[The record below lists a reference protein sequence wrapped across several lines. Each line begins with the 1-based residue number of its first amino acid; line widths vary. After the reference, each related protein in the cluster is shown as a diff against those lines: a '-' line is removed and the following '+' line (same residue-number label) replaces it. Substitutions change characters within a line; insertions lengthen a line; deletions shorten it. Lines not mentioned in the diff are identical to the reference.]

1 MQPVQSRKFS
11 KFPLLLFA
19 FGLIVSLA
27 GCTQPPPPKADVVVA
42 EPPARAS
49 LKGIYCQDL
58 KTQNC
63 HCQKQAT
70 HTYCRTKKAPA
81 TPPINESWGAIS
93 NYSPEVFCAY
103 DLPVEVCE
111 GVTSALLA
119 ATKQWGNYGPLEYW
133 VLGSNPEAGKA
144 LTEINCNRRI
154 TRGQRHD
161 INRCYRKHGGS
172 GSHGFEDYRRIGA
185 ESVDSG
191 RPSGSAGLNGNRH
204 WGIHY
209 FTSSIPVGFLEMF
222 KMSVAHEQQPV
233 FHEYFHA
240 VQHAHIYTKNSNKR
254 NELLGPVWFNEG
266 GAEYMGLV
274 TLIKS
279 FKDGS
284 LNEIKENNRHPFVF
298 REKMEHKKRGGLK
311 KLASSKCSGLKM
323 QDLTYRKSCDGA
335 YYDLGTWAHAYL
347 AHKHGSEVLLETF
360 YPNLEEL
367 GWEGAFVKTYGMTSE
382 EFYAEFEQF
391 LELPNSQQMAI
402 LP

>member
-27 GCTQPPPPKADVVVA
+27 GCAQQPSPPQAKAVVK
-42 EPPARAS
+42 AS
-49 LKGIYCQDL
+49 LNGIYCQDL

-70 HTYCRTKKAPA
+70 HTYCRTETAPA
-81 TPPINESWGAIS
+81 IPPFNENWGAIS
-93 NYSPEVFCAY
+93 NYSPEVFCSY

-111 GVTSALLA
+111 GATSALLA

-133 VLGSNPEAGKA
+133 VLGTNPEAGKA
-144 LTEINCNRRI
+144 LTEINCNRRK
-154 TRGQRHD
+154 TRLEQD
-161 INRCYRKHGGS
+161 ISSCLKKHLS
-172 GSHGFEDYRRIGA
+172 GSHGFKDYRRIGA
-185 ESVDSG
+185 KAVESG
-191 RPSGSAGLNGNRH
+191 RARHDAGRNGKRG

-209 FTSSIPVGFLEMF
+209 FTSSLPVGFLEMF
-222 KMSVAHEQQPV
+222 RVPVTEEQKTI

-240 VQHAHIYTKNSNKR
+240 VQHAHIHTQNRNKR
-254 NELLGPVWFNEG
+254 DELLGPVWFNEG
-266 GAEYMGLV
+266 GAEYMAQV
-274 TLIKS
+274 TLGKS
-279 FKDGS
+279 FKDRS
-284 LNEIKENNRHPFVF
+284 LTEIKGNIPWPVLF
-298 REKMEHKKRGGLK
+298 REKMERKKKKGLS
-311 KLASSKCSGLKM
+311 KLSSIRCIGLNTI
-323 QDLTYRKSCDGA
+323 QDLTKRNPCMGA
-335 YYDLGTWAHAYL
+335 GYDLGAWAHAYL